1 MAGGL
6 NPMLRLSSQCFPF
19 RPKLGFWTL
28 THHFLSEYFPHGLME
43 PCLRT
48 GSRNSNFYVDLKG
61 TAQNTWAHTHFLWKF
76 AISDATDDFIWN
88 IYINRTCISLFWIQ
102 AYQISYYRTIVSKV
116 NKMFTYFAFSGF
128 WPPPPNF
135 FYPTAF
141 PSDEI
146 FWSLDQ
152 YLQNDTKNET
162 FARIRNYWVSIGP
175 PL

>member
-1 MAGGL
+1 MDS
-6 NPMLRLSSQCFPF
+6 NCS
-19 RPKLGFWTL
+19 
-28 THHFLSEYFPHGLME
+28 ME

-48 GSRNSNFYVDLKG
+48 GSRNSTFYVDLKG
-61 TAQNTWAHTHFLWKF
+61 MAQNTWAHTHFLWKF

-102 AYQISYYRTIVSKV
+102 AYQISYYRTILSKV

-146 FWSLDQ
+146 WSLDQ

-162 FARIRNYWVSIGP
+162 FARIRNYWVSRPSTIVIHQEKIQLTFKFLEIQEEILSFK
-175 PL
+175 PLFEGS